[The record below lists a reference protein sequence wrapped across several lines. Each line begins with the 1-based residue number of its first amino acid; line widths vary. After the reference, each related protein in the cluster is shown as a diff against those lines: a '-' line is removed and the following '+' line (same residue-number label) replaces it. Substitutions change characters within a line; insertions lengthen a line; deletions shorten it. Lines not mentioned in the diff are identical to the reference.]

1 MRVAQFPPPPRFE
14 ATIAATP
21 DHVRALEAALVAARA
36 GEKRFRGLVESI
48 QAIPYIA
55 NWDEPGTILYISPQV
70 AGDARARRG
79 RQTVLLARRDVRH
92 HAAQDGRGAADGG
105 GGRAAGRAR
114 PRAALL

>member
-36 GEKRFRGLVESI
+36 GEERFRGLVESI

-55 NWDEPGTILYISPQV
+55 N
-70 AGDARARRG
+70 
-79 RQTVLLARRDVRH
+79 
-92 HAAQDGRGAADGG
+92 
-105 GGRAAGRAR
+105 
-114 PRAALL
+114 